1 MLDAFKTNGSSPPKL
16 VRNPEC
22 AALSCASTPHAHR
35 PRPDFFLADHGTIF
49 LLQPITGRA
58 LTWVREHLP
67 PDSPRF
73 GAAVVVEHRFIAD
86 IVGGIRDDGLEV
98 RS

>member
-16 VRNPEC
+16 ARNPEC
-22 AALSCASTPHAHR
+22 AALSCGSPPHAHH
-35 PRPDFFLADHGTIF
+35 PRPDFLVADHGTIF
-49 LLQPITGRA
+49 LLQPITDRA
-58 LTWVREHLP
+58 LIWVHEHLP

-73 GAAVVVEHRFIAD
+73 GAAVVVEYRFIAD
-86 IVGGIRDDGLEV
+86 IVSGIRDDGMQV